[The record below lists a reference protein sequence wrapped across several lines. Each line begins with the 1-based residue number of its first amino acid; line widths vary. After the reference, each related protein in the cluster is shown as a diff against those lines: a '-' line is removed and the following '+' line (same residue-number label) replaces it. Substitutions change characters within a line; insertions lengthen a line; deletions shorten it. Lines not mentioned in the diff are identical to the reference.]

1 MSPPLSHL
9 DADAGGAG
17 DAAAVACAA
26 GRPALFLAH
35 RLRSGSSVHLSSVVT
50 PKEAFFY
57 DGGMLG

>member
-35 RLRSGSSVHLSSVVT
+35 TLRSGSPVDLCSLVT
-50 PKEAFFY
+50 LKEAFFY
-57 DGGMLG
+57 DGGMLS